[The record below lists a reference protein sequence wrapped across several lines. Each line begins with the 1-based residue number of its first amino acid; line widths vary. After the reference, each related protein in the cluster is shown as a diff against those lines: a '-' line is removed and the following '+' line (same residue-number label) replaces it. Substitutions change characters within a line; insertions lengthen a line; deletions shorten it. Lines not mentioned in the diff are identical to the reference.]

1 LPVPGERVLA
11 FSAIARPHDFTATLR
26 AQGIGIVDSVAFP
39 DHHRYTPVDI
49 TRIMSAFTSSGAEA
63 FVTTEKD
70 AVKLSPA
77 LRAPLE
83 AAAPLLVA
91 RLHVEFLDP
100 AAILSLLEAR
110 LS

>member
-1 LPVPGERVLA
+1 
-11 FSAIARPHDFTATLR
+11 
-26 AQGIGIVDSVAFP
+26 
-39 DHHRYTPVDI
+39 
-49 TRIMSAFTSSGAEA
+49 MSAFKSSGAEA

-83 AAAPLLVA
+83 AVAPLLFA